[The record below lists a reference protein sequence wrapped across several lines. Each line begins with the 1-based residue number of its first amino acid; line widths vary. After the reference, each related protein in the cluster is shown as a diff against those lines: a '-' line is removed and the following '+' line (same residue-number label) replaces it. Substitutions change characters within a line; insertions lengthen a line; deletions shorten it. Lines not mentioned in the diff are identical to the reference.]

1 MPFRT
6 AWEGALNVTPP
17 HFELARTPQAG
28 MMANM
33 NSFKLMQGMAF
44 FAMLTFIFFSGC
56 ESKEPQLIEQRE
68 ERNKNIDGHLKEAE
82 KKRINLIEKNK
93 RKQYAERIKKDYFQA
108 VKNIEY
114 KYEQNIENIKHH
126 LKLCKMEITQK
137 LEVDTAENKYKRL
150 DIEEQYQDGK
160 ISRHEKKHKLLLL
173 DHELERIKERAK
185 IEYAK
190 TELSHSKE
198 LEKAL
203 RETMNFN
210 KALNEKNWLNL
221 LKNETVILQKKYDE
235 WKNEIEKNRSI

>member
-1 MPFRT
+1 
-6 AWEGALNVTPP
+6 
-17 HFELARTPQAG
+17 
-28 MMANM
+28 
-33 NSFKLMQGMAF
+33 MAF

-160 ISRHEKKHKLLLL
+160 ISRHEKKYKLLLL

-210 KALNEKNWLNL
+210 KEIINFEKTLNEKNWLNL

-235 WKNEIEKNRSI
+235 RTPRT

>member
-1 MPFRT
+1 
-6 AWEGALNVTPP
+6 
-17 HFELARTPQAG
+17 
-28 MMANM
+28 
-33 NSFKLMQGMAF
+33 MAF

-160 ISRHEKKHKLLLL
+160 ISRHEKKYKLLLL

-210 KALNEKNWLNL
+210 KEIINFEKTLNEKNWLNL

-235 WKNEIEKNRSI
+235 RTPRTSAATLNS